1 MALFGIYGKH
11 TVDACPWNNIENAK
25 IVKEIAEADMGPVA
39 KKFKINKVVGQYHI
53 ALEHT
58 FLWIIDA
65 EEAHLITDF
74 CVEVK
79 VAKFNEL
86 KIVPMIT
93 FNEGVVP
100 GLKKIHSL

>member
-1 MALFGIYGKH
+1 MRRK
-11 TVDACPWNNIENAK
+11 NK
-25 IVKEIAEADMGPVA
+25 IS
-39 KKFKINKVVGQYHI
+39 KVVGQYHT

-58 FLWIIDA
+58 FLWIVDA

>member
-1 MALFGIYGKH
+1 
-11 TVDACPWNNIENAK
+11 VDWRIDRRRCCP
-25 IVKEIAEADMGPVA
+25 VPR
-39 KKFKINKVVGQYHI
+39 VVFR
-53 ALEHT
+53 LNRPP
-58 FLWIIDA
+58 
-65 EEAHLITDF
+65 EEAHQITDF

>member
-11 TVDACPWNNIENAK
+11 TVNACPWNNIENAK
-25 IVKEIAEADMGPVA
+25 ILKAFSEAEIGPLA
-39 KKFKINKVVGQYHI
+39 KKYNINQVVGQYHT

-58 FLWIIDA
+58 FLWLVDA
-65 EEAHLITDF
+65 EQAHLLTDF
-74 CVEVK
+74 CVETK
-79 VAKFNEL
+79 LAKINDL

-100 GLKKIHSL
+100 GLKKIHAL

>member
-1 MALFGIYGKH
+1 MALFGIFGKH
-11 TVDACPWNNIENAK
+11 TVKACPWNNIEHARILK
-25 IVKEIAEADMGPVA
+25 DFAEADIGA
-39 KKFKINKVVGQYHI
+39 LANKYKINKVVGQYHT

-58 FLWIIDA
+58 FLWIVDA

-74 CVEVK
+74 CVE
-79 VAKFNEL
+79 AKLAQINDL

>member
-1 MALFGIYGKH
+1 MALFGIFGKH
-11 TVDACPWNNIENAK
+11 TVEACPWNNIEHARILK
-25 IVKEIAEADMGPVA
+25 DFAEADIGPLA
-39 KKFKINKVVGQYHI
+39 NKYKINKVVGQYHT

-74 CVEVK
+74 CVE
-79 VAKFNEL
+79 AKLAQINDL
-86 KIVPMIT
+86 KIVPMNT

>member
-1 MALFGIYGKH
+1 MSTRDHINVQARMDIGGHRTQLKRRL
-11 TVDACPWNNIENAK
+11 IESW
-25 IVKEIAEADMGPVA
+25 
-39 KKFKINKVVGQYHI
+39 KVLGQYHT

-100 GLKKIHSL
+100 GLRKIHSL

>member
-25 IVKEIAEADMGPVA
+25 ILKAFAEANIGPLA
-39 KKFKINKVVGQYHI
+39 EKYKINKVLGQYHT

-58 FLWIIDA
+58 FLWILDA
-65 EEAHLITDF
+65 EEAHLLTDF
-74 CVEVK
+74 CVE
-79 VAKFNEL
+79 AKLAKINDL

-93 FNEGVVP
+93 FNEGFIP

>member
-1 MALFGIYGKH
+1 MQRSIRLTRYWGSIIRRL
-11 TVDACPWNNIENAK
+11 NI
-25 IVKEIAEADMGPVA
+25 
-39 KKFKINKVVGQYHI
+39 H
-53 ALEHT
+53 
-58 FLWIIDA
+58 FLWIVDA
-65 EEAHLITDF
+65 EEAHLLTDF
-74 CVEVK
+74 CVEAR

>member
-25 IVKEIAEADMGPVA
+25 ILKDFAAMDIGPLA
-39 KKFKINKVVGQYHI
+39 KKYKINQIVGQYHT

-58 FLWIIDA
+58 FLWILDA
-65 EEAHLITDF
+65 QEAHLLTDF
-74 CVEVK
+74 CVE
-79 VAKFNEL
+79 AKLARINDL

>member
-1 MALFGIYGKH
+1 
-11 TVDACPWNNIENAK
+11 
-25 IVKEIAEADMGPVA
+25 
-39 KKFKINKVVGQYHI
+39 VGQYHT

-58 FLWIIDA
+58 FLWILDA
-65 EEAHLITDF
+65 QEAHLLTDF
-74 CVEVK
+74 CVE
-79 VAKFNEL
+79 AKLAKINDL